1 MNEMTIFNFEN
12 KEVRTVEMN
21 NNIYFVAS
29 DVCKVLELSNPSMAL
44 SRLDEDEKGISNVY
58 TRGGNQE
65 VLLVNESGLYSLVLT
80 SRKPEAKRFK
90 KWITSEVIPSIRK
103 TGGYGIQTETKILE
117 ILSRLEDTISNIVAL
132 TNNLAIK
139 YEPKIETNPYFKS
152 SGDNVNNIDL
162 HLYHRIVNYAKKF
175 RTDLDLD
182 IVRNRAKEIGMMSS
196 RISKERKIKI
206 HEEENLDSR
215 YPGKTRYYH
224 QDILQEVFR
233 LLF

>member
-12 KEVRTVEMN
+12 KDVRTIKIDEK
-21 NNIYFVAS
+21 IYFVS
-29 DVCKVLELSNPSMAL
+29 SEICDVLEIQNTSQAM
-44 SRLDEDEKGISNVY
+44 SRLDSDEKLVY
-58 TRGGNQE
+58 TLHISGQNRE

-117 ILSRLEDTISNIVAL
+117 ILSRLEGTISNIVAL

-175 RTDLDLD
+175 RTDLNLD
-182 IVRNRAKEIGMMSS
+182 TVRNRAKEIGMMSS